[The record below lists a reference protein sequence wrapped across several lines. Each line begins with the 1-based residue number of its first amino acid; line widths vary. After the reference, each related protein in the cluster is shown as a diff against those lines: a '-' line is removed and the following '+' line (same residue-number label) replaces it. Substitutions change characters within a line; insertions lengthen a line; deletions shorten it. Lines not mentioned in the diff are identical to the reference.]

1 MTQQKTKF
9 DDGTWKHELR
19 KISELIPN
27 PQNPRTITE
36 ATLKGLR
43 ESLNKN
49 GYTHR
54 IIIDKNNMILSG
66 HARWIVMSE
75 EDPEAEIEVLV
86 AQRELTD
93 EEMKAAVLGHN
104 VLGGEWNIDALKL
117 DFDDAMIQS
126 FGIIVPDFEVVAPQ
140 MDVQQL
146 DKGTDAFFKV
156 QIIFESEMEVDDFC
170 ARYDTDG
177 AKGRLSIKWENL
189 KRYLVDFQQEESD
202 AFCE

>member
-1 MTQQKTKF
+1 MVQQKTKF

-75 EDPEAEIEVLV
+75 DDPGAEIEVLV

-104 VLGGEWNIDALKL
+104 VLGGDWNIDALKL